1 MSEVTFRKWY
11 LGDFGYGYHG
21 CIDVDGEELY
31 ETFDENIAVKLYNFL
46 KKRDNISLSDIKE
59 FFHFLWIESEC
70 GFLLLVL
77 VFKRICRLSMY
88 YMVDVYKKNKCLF

>member
-59 FFHFLWIESEC
+59 FFHFLWIESEFYQC
-70 GFLLLVL
+70 CYEDYIDMMKHFST
-77 VFKRICRLSMY
+77 KRIKELEE
-88 YMVDVYKKNKCLF
+88 